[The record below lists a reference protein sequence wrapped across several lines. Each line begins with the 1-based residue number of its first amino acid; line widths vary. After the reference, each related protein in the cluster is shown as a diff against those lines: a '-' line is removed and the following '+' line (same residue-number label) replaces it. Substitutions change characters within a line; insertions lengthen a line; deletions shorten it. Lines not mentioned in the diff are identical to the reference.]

1 MHLVHITLVPL
12 AYLGEEGPRISLDL
26 PPVMVESE
34 MNEVLVCIPLNF
46 PFVELLPCTIRVS
59 N

>member
-1 MHLVHITLVPL
+1 MHLVHITLVSS
-12 AYLGEEGPRISLDL
+12 AYLGEEGPRIYLDL

-46 PFVELLPCTIRVS
+46 PFVELLRVS